1 MYDYYRFHIEKNR
14 ITETECIVSY
24 EPLIKYRLCTSNVPH
39 AISNTVFE
47 KLSKKTCPYCR
58 ATYDDNIYMNEIEE
72 KENQ

>member
-1 MYDYYRFHIEKNR
+1 
-14 ITETECIVSY
+14 
-24 EPLIKYRLCTSNVPH
+24 LIKYRLCTSNVPH